1 MIIIEIE
8 YKNKKVEKICT
19 DANYSVK
26 QLGNQVTKKLFQRI
40 RELKAFECLG
50 DIPSTLPHRREK
62 LKGEENLWSIRIDIA
77 YRLIISPIDFS
88 NDIRKIKIIRIEEVS
103 NHYE

>member
-1 MIIIEIE
+1 MITIDIE
-8 YKNKKVEKICT
+8 YKNKKVEKICVNV
-19 DANYSVK
+19 DYAIN
-26 QLGNQVTKKLFQRI
+26 QLGMQVAKKLFKRI

-50 DIPSTLPHRREK
+50 DIPSNLPYRREK
-62 LKGEENLWSIRIDIA
+62 LKGEENLWSIRIDTA
-77 YRLIISPIDFS
+77 YRLIISPIDFN

>member
-1 MIIIEIE
+1 MVTIDIE
-8 YKNKKVEKICT
+8 YKSKKVQKICT
-19 DANYSVK
+19 DLNYAVK
-26 QLGNQVTKKLFQRI
+26 QLGNQVTKKLFQRM

-50 DIPSTLPHRREK
+50 DIPSNLPYRREK

-77 YRLIISPIDFS
+77 YRLIISPIDF
-88 NDIRKIKIIRIEEVS
+88 NDDIRKIKIIRIEEVS